1 MTADGFLQIPY
12 VYYVYLCLQMGYD
25 CVEME
30 NNIEAVLD
38 TPLQTVVL
46 VVVSLILGL
55 LAIKLLLILLKRL
68 LLVSSL
74 DNAIVRFVTTS
85 IRVLLWVALLLHCMQ
100 LLDIPLG
107 SMIALLSA
115 IGVAIGLA
123 IQDSIANVANGLVM
137 IMTRPFKVGDYVRI
151 GDDEGTIEELRL
163 MNTVL
168 STAENKKLILP
179 NKTVFTSRIV
189 NFNTNP
195 IRRIEL
201 FFSVDYSTDLDK
213 AIAVTEKAC
222 HSCQTVLSSPSPRV
236 ELSRAAASSLDILV
250 WVWCSSA
257 EYWNTYFA
265 VERAV
270 FDAYKAEKI
279 EIPFDQ
285 VTVSMRKDSPS
296 RRPRTVKTEAS
307 K

>member
-1 MTADGFLQIPY
+1 
-12 VYYVYLCLQMGYD
+12 
-25 CVEME
+25 ME
-30 NNIEAVLD
+30 ENIEAVLD
-38 TPLQTVVL
+38 TPFQTVVL
-46 VVVSLILGL
+46 VVVSIAFGL
-55 LAIKLLLILLKRL
+55 LAIKLLLILIKRL

-85 IRVLLWVALLLHCMQ
+85 IRVILWVVLLLYCMR

-115 IGVAIGLA
+115 AGVAIGLA

-189 NFNTNP
+189 NFNTNSQ
-195 IRRIEL
+195 RRIEL
-201 FFSVDYSTDLDK
+201 IFSVDYSTDLDK

-222 HSCQTVLSSPSPRV
+222 RSCPTVLSSPSPRV

-250 WVWCSSA
+250 WVWCSSS

-279 EIPFDQ
+279 DIPFDQ
-285 VTVSMRKDSPS
+285 ITVSMRKDSPA
-296 RRPRTVKTEAS
+296 RRTRAVKTEAA

>member
-1 MTADGFLQIPY
+1 
-12 VYYVYLCLQMGYD
+12 
-25 CVEME
+25 ME
-30 NNIEAVLD
+30 ENIEAVLD
-38 TPLQTVVL
+38 TPFQTVVL
-46 VVVSLILGL
+46 VVVSIAFGL
-55 LAIKLLLILLKRL
+55 LAIKLLLILIKRL

-85 IRVLLWVALLLHCMQ
+85 IRVILWIVLLLYCMR

-115 IGVAIGLA
+115 AGVAIGLA

-189 NFNTNP
+189 NFNTNSQ
-195 IRRIEL
+195 RRIEL
-201 FFSVDYSTDLDK
+201 IFSVDYSTDLDK

-222 HSCQTVLSSPSPRV
+222 RSCPTVLSVPSPRV

-250 WVWCSSA
+250 WVWCSSS

-279 EIPFDQ
+279 DIPFDQ
-285 VTVSMRKDSPS
+285 ITVSMRKDSPA
-296 RRPRTVKTEAS
+296 RRTRAVKTEAA